1 MTELDPKAYQ
11 FATLAIHS
19 HQAPDPETG
28 AVITPIYQTSTFEQ
42 QDAGKHK
49 GYDYS
54 RSGNPTRSALEGCL
68 ADLEGGHHALCFA
81 SGLGALTTLS
91 MALFKPGDHI
101 LCGDDVYG
109 GTYRF
114 FDKVFRPYGID
125 VEFVD
130 FTRPDLVRQRVR
142 PNTKALYLE
151 TPTNPLLKLVDIEA
165 MVAIAKSHKLI
176 TILDNTFAS
185 PYFQRG
191 LALGVDIILHSTT
204 KYIGG
209 HSDVVGGALILK
221 DDTHAQALRFHQN
234 SLGATP
240 DPFASWL
247 TLRGLKTLAL
257 RMKAHEANALSLA
270 QFMEKHPGVESV
282 IYPGLPSHP
291 QYDLAKRQMLG
302 FGGMIAVRVK
312 GGLDEAR
319 TFMKSLKLFTL
330 AESLG
335 GVESLVEHPA
345 LMTHASIE
353 PQVRNAIGITD
364 NLVRMS
370 VGIEDAEDLKRDVA
384 QALDK
389 VLALAKV

>member
-1 MTELDPKAYQ
+1 MDAPTNYR
-11 FATLAIHS
+11 FSTLAIHS
-19 HQAPDPETG
+19 HQASDPETG
-28 AVITPIYQTSTFEQ
+28 AVIIPIYETSTFEQ
-42 QDAGKHK
+42 EDAGKHK

-54 RSGNPTRSALEGCL
+54 RSGNPTRRALEGCL
-68 ADLEGGHHALCFA
+68 ADLEGGAYGLCFA
-81 SGLGALTTLS
+81 SGLGALTTVS

-114 FDKVFRPYGID
+114 FDKVFRPLGID
-125 VEFVD
+125 VSFID
-130 FTRPDLVRQRVR
+130 FTAPEEVQRHIK

-151 TPTNPLLKLVDIEA
+151 TPTNPLLKLVDIQA
-165 MVAIAKSHKLI
+165 MVAIAKEHNLL

-185 PYFQRG
+185 PYLQKG
-191 LALGVDIILHSTT
+191 ISIGVDIVLHSTT

-221 DDTHAQALRFHQN
+221 DDTYFQPLRFYQN

-247 TLRGLKTLAL
+247 TLRGLKTLAI
-257 RMKAHEANALSLA
+257 RMKAHEANAMALA
-270 QFMEKHPGVESV
+270 QFLESHPGVENV
-282 IYPGLPSHP
+282 IYPGLSSHP
-291 QYDLAKRQMLG
+291 QHALAKKQMSG
-302 FGGMIAVRVK
+302 FGGMISVRIK
-312 GGLDEAR
+312 GGLEEAR

-345 LMTHASIE
+345 LMTHASVE
-353 PQVRNAIGITD
+353 PHIRKAIGITD

-370 VGIEDAEDLKRDVA
+370 VGIEDIEDLKQDMA
-384 QALDK
+384 QALEK
-389 VLALAKV
+389 TTKIAQPQ

>member
-1 MTELDPKAYQ
+1 MNDLK

-19 HQAPDPETG
+19 HQEPDPTTG

-42 QDAGKHK
+42 EDAGKHK

-54 RSGNPTRSALEGCL
+54 RSGNPTRHALEGCL
-68 ADLEGGHHALCFA
+68 SDLEGGAHGFCFA

-91 MALFKPGDHI
+91 LALFRPGDHI

-109 GTYRF
+109 GTFRY
-114 FDKVFRPYGID
+114 FDKVFRPLGID
-125 VEFVD
+125 TEFIDFTDPEFVA
-130 FTRPDLVRQRVR
+130 QHIR

-165 MVAIAKSHKLI
+165 MVKIAKAKNLI

-185 PYFQRG
+185 PYLQSGIRF
-191 LALGVDIILHSTT
+191 GVDIILHSTT

-221 DDTHAQALRFHQN
+221 DDQFLTPIKFYQN

-247 TLRGLKTLAL
+247 TLRGVKTLAV
-257 RMKAHEANALSLA
+257 RMKAHESNARVLA
-270 QFMEKHPGVESV
+270 EFLESHPSIEDV

-291 QYDLAKRQMLG
+291 QYELAKKQMSG
-302 FGGMIAVRVK
+302 FGGMISVRVK
-312 GGLDEAR
+312 GGLDESR
-319 TFMKSLKLFTL
+319 TFMKALKLFTL

-345 LMTHASIE
+345 LMTHLAVDPE
-353 PQVRNAIGITD
+353 HRKAIGITD
-364 NLVRMS
+364 NLVRIS
-370 VGIEDAEDLKRDVA
+370 VGIEDVEDLRRDLA
-384 QALDK
+384 QALEQ
-389 VLALAKV
+389 ATRIPA

>member
-1 MTELDPKAYQ
+1 MDNDQLR

-19 HQAPDPETG
+19 YQAPEPETG
-28 AVITPIYQTSTFEQ
+28 AVIVPIYQTSTFAQE
-42 QDAGKHK
+42 DAGKHK

-54 RSGNPTRSALEGCL
+54 RSGNPTRTALEGCL
-68 ADLEGGHHALCFA
+68 AALEGGAHGLCFA

-114 FDKVFRPYGID
+114 FDKVFRPYGIEI
-125 VEFVD
+125 EFVD
-130 FTRPDLVRQRVR
+130 FTDPAEVRSHVKS
-142 PNTKALYLE
+142 NTKALYLE
-151 TPTNPLLKLVDIEA
+151 TPTNPLLKLVDIRA
-165 MVAIAKSHKLI
+165 MAEIAREKNLI
-176 TILDNTFAS
+176 SILDNTFAS
-185 PYFQRG
+185 PYGQKGFAMG
-191 LALGVDIILHSTT
+191 IDIVLHSTT

-221 DDTHAQALRFHQN
+221 DDTYVKPLRFHQN

-247 TLRGLKTLAL
+247 TLRGVKTLAL
-257 RMKAHEANALSLA
+257 RMKAHEANAMALA
-270 QFMEKHPGVESV
+270 EFMESHPGIETV
-282 IYPGLPSHP
+282 IYPGLSSHP
-291 QYDLAKRQMLG
+291 QHTLATKQMLN
-302 FGGMIAVRVK
+302 FGGMISVRVR

-345 LMTHASIE
+345 LMTHASVE
-353 PQVRNAIGITD
+353 PAIRQTLGITD
-364 NLVRMS
+364 NLVRLS
-370 VGIEDAEDLKRDVA
+370 VGIEDVYDLQRDLA
-384 QALDK
+384 QALEK
-389 VLALAKV
+389 TATLAKI